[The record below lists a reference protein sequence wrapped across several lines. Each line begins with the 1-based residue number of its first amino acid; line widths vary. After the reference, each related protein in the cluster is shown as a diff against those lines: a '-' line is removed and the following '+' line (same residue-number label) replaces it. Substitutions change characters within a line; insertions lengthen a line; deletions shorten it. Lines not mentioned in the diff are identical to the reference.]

1 VGIFTIYRQLQYLKN
16 AKLGFES
23 RNIIVIPMIDTAFN
37 KNYFSF
43 KNELLFHSE
52 IENVSAASGL
62 PGFNNY
68 MDIMHFEGKQ
78 QMEEQVVTFYESDFH
93 FVDLMKFDLIKGRNF
108 NPEFSTEVTQSAIIN
123 KALAEKFGWGNDAI
137 GKKIERGF
145 GSKQKYQV
153 VGVVDNFNFNSLR
166 EEVSPVVMFLTG
178 SPYGYLLIRLR
189 EATDTEAIK
198 AISKLWAE
206 FCPSVPFD
214 FLRLDTTL
222 LQNYDSE
229 GNLLNIIIYF
239 TVLTLFIALLGLFSF
254 SLFVTEKFTRE
265 IGIRKAFGASS
276 ADIFR
281 LLISKFALLVILSN
295 IFAWP
300 VAEIIV
306 RDWLDGFAYKV
317 NLSWLTFILASAAA
331 LAIAMITVSIQ
342 TFRTASKR
350 PVDILKYE

>member
-1 VGIFTIYRQLQYLKN
+1 
-16 AKLGFES
+16 
-23 RNIIVIPMIDTAFN
+23 
-37 KNYFSF
+37 
-43 KNELLFHSE
+43 
-52 IENVSAASGL
+52 
-62 PGFNNY
+62 
-68 MDIMHFEGKQ
+68 
-78 QMEEQVVTFYESDFH
+78 
-93 FVDLMKFDLIKGRNF
+93 MKFDLIKGRNF
-108 NPEFSTEVTQSAIIN
+108 NPELSTEFAQSAIIN
-123 KALAEKFGWGNDAI
+123 KALAEKFGWGDDAV

-145 GSKQKYQV
+145 GVRQKYQV

-166 EEVSPVVMFLTG
+166 EEITPIVMFLTS
-178 SPYGYLLIRLR
+178 SPYGYLLIRTR
-189 EATDTEAIK
+189 EASEDQAINT
-198 AISKLWAE
+198 ISKLWAE

-222 LQNYDSE
+222 LQSYDSE

-281 LLISKFALLVILSN
+281 LLISKFALLVIFSN

-306 RDWLDGFAYKV
+306 HNWLDGFAYKV
-317 NLSWLTFILASAAA
+317 NLSWLTFILASAVA